1 MKLII
6 DIDKEL
12 YNEIKK
18 DKYRLYTA
26 KSCETMLDSIVEDI
40 KAEIQKEEN
49 IWYHDCEADFSKK
62 FDVIRVDTVLDILD
76 KHIKKNSCNTCT
88 HKGYDCDNDFWI
100 NCEQYDREIN
110 NDNTYR
116 QTN

>member
-6 DIDKEL
+6 DIDEDI
-12 YNEIKK
+12 YNMVCITGTFGRFRFNTSKAIKNGIP
-18 DKYRLYTA
+18 L
-26 KSCETMLDSIVEDI
+26 EDI

-100 NCEQYDREIN
+100 NCEQYDREIK
-110 NDNTYR
+110 
-116 QTN
+116 Q